1 MKTEKLNTLLRD
13 VSNVRDP
20 VKQVNWKSKN
30 HPNDYEDTEAVVRRC
45 SVRKVSLEISQN
57 SQESTWVRNSFL
69 IKLQDLK
76 KSLWHRCFHVNVAKF
91 LRTPFLTEHLRWLLP
106 CLVLETARSD
116 CSNKNLQAYLNHLKI
131 EPIFSKFSHS
141 LLQMSSVLGPF
152 LGKF

>member
-106 CLVLETARSD
+106 LVRKCFSSKMNSWIPLISIMVFNNRKIAL
-116 CSNKNLQAYLNHLKI
+116 NKSILFPLNRK
-131 EPIFSKFSHS
+131 
-141 LLQMSSVLGPF
+141 
-152 LGKF
+152 

>member
-91 LRTPFLTEHLRWLLP
+91 LRTPFLTEHLRWLL
-106 CLVLETARSD
+106 LKTFGK
-116 CSNKNLQAYLNHLKI
+116 KNPIDLKM
-131 EPIFSKFSHS
+131 FHQT
-141 LLQMSSVLGPF
+141 LF
-152 LGKF
+152 LKVH